1 MPYMLTA
8 MFEKIQNWI
17 IITNWVS
24 IKYVPNLNLV
34 IDPDTDE
41 EGRKI
46 AAATRLRS
54 SKNTKSVESLARLN
68 SAAASKPIISV
79 QLREARLRSGK
90 YKNGD
95 SADAHNAP
103 LLEKVNLI
111 NETQVQYRYESQFVM
126 IL

>member
-1 MPYMLTA
+1 M
-8 MFEKIQNWI
+8 
-17 IITNWVS
+17 
-24 IKYVPNLNLV
+24 
-34 IDPDTDE
+34 IDPDTEE